1 MTARWPLVLV
11 GGLYRELP
19 AGDNINPN
27 AITTTNTVSLGGPAG
42 SEALRATVVASAVN
56 RVDVVGAITTVSPT
70 IAALGSDTNIGL
82 LLTPKGTGQVSV
94 SQGVDALGFSPGTGT
109 VTINASGTSTNV
121 GLSMTTKGTGG
132 LSVLAGGV
140 LQLEV
145 LPTASAANYHSL
157 TGGVAGTAAKH
168 SVKGSDTNVNL
179 ELTPKG
185 SGRVLAT
192 AGVDGISLAPGSG
205 TVVIASEGSSTNV
218 ALNLTTKGTGALT
231 VLAGG
236 LTQVEVLPTTSA
248 VNYHSFTGGA
258 TGSAAKHSAKGTDTD
273 INIELTPKGAG
284 TVVVTQGVDS
294 LILDPGTGT
303 VVVSASGTSTNVQV
317 NVASKGTGSVFLQT
331 GGTVNQFE
339 VAATASAV
347 NYASVTGGIAAAS
360 VKYTAKGTDTD
371 ITMDFTPKGAGILGF
386 NATTRT
392 TGLVRETSKTV
403 VATNTITTLT
413 VTTKYTYL
421 TGITGSS
428 LAITFP
434 AASATIDG
442 EIHIIMSTTGR
453 PLTTWVSSGATFV
466 GTPNSLT
473 ANVPVRL
480 IYDHATLKWYLC

>member
-19 AGDNINPN
+19 AGDNINPS

-42 SEALRATVVASAVN
+42 SEALQATVVASAVN

-94 SQGVDALGFSPGTGT
+94 TQGVDALGFSPGTGT
-109 VTINASGTSTNV
+109 VTLSASGSSTNV
-121 GLSMTTKGTGG
+121 GLSMTTKGAGG
-132 LSVLAGGV
+132 LSVLAGGL

-145 LPTASAANYHSL
+145 LPTASAANYHS
-157 TGGVAGTAAKH
+157 
-168 SVKGSDTNVNL
+168 
-179 ELTPKG
+179 
-185 SGRVLAT
+185 
-192 AGVDGISLAPGSG
+192 
-205 TVVIASEGSSTNV
+205 
-218 ALNLTTKGTGALT
+218 
-231 VLAGG
+231 
-236 LTQVEVLPTTSA
+236 
-248 VNYHSFTGGA
+248 FTGGA
-258 TGSAAKHSAKGTDTD
+258 AGSAVKHLAKGSDA
-273 INIELTPKGAG
+273 NVSIELTPKGAG

-294 LILDPGTGT
+294 LVLDPGTGT
-303 VVVSASGTSTNVQV
+303 VVVSASGTSTDVQL
-317 NVASKGTGSVFLQT
+317 NLASKGAGGVMHQT
-331 GGTVNQFE
+331 NGTTNQFE

-347 NYASVTGGIAAAS
+347 NYASVTGGIATAS

-403 VATNTITTLT
+403 TATNGLTTLT

-421 TGITGSS
+421 TGTAGISM
-428 LAITFP
+428 AITLP

-442 EIHIIMSTTGR
+442 EIHIVMSTTGR
-453 PLTTWVSSGATFV
+453 ALTTWVSSGATFV

-480 IYDHATLKWYLC
+480 IYNHATLKWYLC